1 MQLNLVTGVR
11 PRKPSNETDNMRQE
25 PFFVTIPEAQRLL
38 SVGRTHLYRLI
49 DDGAIQRVKVG
60 GRALIPFASIET
72 FAASLVEAP
81 R

>member
-1 MQLNLVTGVR
+1 MN
-11 PRKPSNETDNMRQE
+11 PRYLQKRASRFSETDKMRQE

-60 GRALIPFASIET
+60 SRALIPFDSIQN
-72 FAASLVEAP
+72 FAASLTDGAE
-81 R
+81 